1 MIHNQSL
8 RSDDPI
14 DIITE
19 FDNLILPLS
28 QNRLE
33 FANGMHFN
41 ETKEHNNFP
50 KCPKRKASYLFWDRE
65 SIMYMY
71 YLVASCAIALNKL
84 YVRSCILHSLD
95 NMPCMVS
102 E

>member
-19 FDNLILPLS
+19 FDNLMLPLS

-50 KCPKRKASYLFWDRE
+50 KCPKRKAPYLFWDRE
-65 SIMYMY
+65 SIMLFKP
-71 YLVASCAIALNKL
+71 LVS
-84 YVRSCILHSLD
+84 RSPFVCVCGGGGGGG
-95 NMPCMVS
+95 N
-102 E
+102 